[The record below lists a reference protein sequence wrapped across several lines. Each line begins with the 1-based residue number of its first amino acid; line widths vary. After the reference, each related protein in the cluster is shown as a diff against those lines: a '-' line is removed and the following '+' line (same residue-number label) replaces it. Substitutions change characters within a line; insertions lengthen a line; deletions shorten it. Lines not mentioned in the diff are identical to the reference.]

1 MSQPVIVAY
10 GRSAACRARKGG
22 WATTNIIDVGAG
34 TLKGVLAK
42 VPQIAPEDIDDVIT
56 GAARH
61 INELDLNASRL
72 IVQRA
77 GLPECVCAQTINRF
91 CSSGLQAIAT
101 ASNAILADQYKV
113 CVAGGVEGMTRCF
126 VPLGLEYQNEW
137 LNENIPG
144 AYMTMGETAERVAER
159 YNISRADQ
167 EQMALESHTKAA
179 IARKNGWLQQSIIPF
194 ANAEGVVQEYDDGI
208 LADMDGNLKTSL
220 EKMATMKPCFL
231 VPGYRE
237 EGVVTAATSSQT
249 TDAAAYAVLTSEE
262 YAAEKGIKPLAKL
275 VTFAVAGCDPEV
287 MGTGPIYAI
296 PKALKQANMTIDQM
310 DVIELNEAFASQAIA
325 CIRELNLPKEK
336 VNPWGGAMALGHPMG
351 ATGAF
356 LMSKAL
362 DYCRINNG
370 KYAMVTMCIGGGMG
384 ACGIFELL

>member
-10 GRSAACRARKGG
+10 GRSACCRARKGG
-22 WATTNIIDVGAG
+22 WATTNIIDVAAN
-34 TLKGVLAK
+34 TLKGVLEK
-42 VPQIAPEDIDDVIT
+42 VPQVKPEDIDDVIT

-61 INELDLNASRL
+61 INELDLNMSRL

-77 GLPECVCAQTINRF
+77 GLPDFVCAQSINRF
-91 CSSGLQAIAT
+91 CSSGLQSIAT
-101 ASNAILADQYKV
+101 ASNAILAGQYK
-113 CVAGGVEGMTRCF
+113 CAIAGGCEGMTKCF
-126 VPLGLEYQNEW
+126 VPLGIEYQNKW
-137 LNENIPG
+137 LNENLPG

-159 YNISRADQ
+159 YNITREEM

-179 IARKNGWLQQSIIPF
+179 IARKNGWLQKSIIPF
-194 ANAEGVVQEYDDGI
+194 ANAEGVVQYVDDGI

-249 TDAAAYAVLTSEE
+249 TDAAAYAVVMAEE
-262 YAAEKGIKPLAKL
+262 FAEELGIKPLAKL
-275 VTFAVAGCDPEV
+275 KAFAVAGCDPEE
-287 MGTGPIYAI
+287 MGRGPIYAV
-296 PKALKQANMTIDQM
+296 PKAMKQADMTIDDM
-310 DVIELNEAFASQAIA
+310 DVIELNEAFASQAIE
-325 CIRELNLPKEK
+325 CIRELDLPKEK

-351 ATGAF
+351 ATGVF

-362 DYCRINNG
+362 DYLEINGG
-370 KYAMVTMCIGGGMG
+370 KYALVTMCIGGGMG
-384 ACGIFELL
+384 AAGIFEKM